1 MDDFNKAVEFIQN
14 HDFAIV
20 VFNKGAKELYE
31 RIHKKYGCTYVEY
44 EDAIGLRFDFYK
56 YSGYSIHPA
65 RCYDIFN
72 GYGYYEGQRYSV
84 LLFYKGVKAKVV

>member
-14 HDFAIV
+14 HDFAVV

-31 RIHKKYGCTYVEY
+31 RIRKKYGCTYFEY

-56 YSGYSIHPA
+56 YSGYSTYPA
-65 RCYDIFN
+65 RCYNIFN
-72 GYGYYEGQRYSV
+72 GEGYYEGQWYSV
-84 LLFYKGVKAKVV
+84 LSFDKRLTAKVV

>member
-1 MDDFNKAVEFIQN
+1 MNDFDKAVEFIQN

-56 YSGYSIHPA
+56 YSGYSIYPA

-84 LLFYKGVKAKVV
+84 LSFDKRLTAKVV

>member
-1 MDDFNKAVEFIQN
+1 MDDFNKAVEFIKN

-56 YSGYSIHPA
+56 YSGFSIYPA

-84 LLFYKGVKAKVV
+84 LSFDKRLTAKVV

>member
-31 RIHKKYGCTYVEY
+31 RIHKKYGCTYIEY

-56 YSGYSIHPA
+56 YSGYSTYPA
-65 RCYDIFN
+65 RCYNIFN
-72 GYGYYEGQRYSV
+72 GEGYYEGQWYSV
-84 LLFYKGVKAKVV
+84 LSFDKRLTAKVV

>member
-65 RCYDIFN
+65 LCYDFFN

-84 LLFYKGVKAKVV
+84 LSFDKRLTAKVV

>member
-31 RIHKKYGCTYVEY
+31 RIHKKYGCTYIEY

-56 YSGYSIHPA
+56 YSGYSTYPA
-65 RCYDIFN
+65 RCYNIFN
-72 GYGYYEGQRYSV
+72 GEGYYEGQRYSV
-84 LLFYKGVKAKVV
+84 LSFDKRLTAKVV

>member
-31 RIHKKYGCTYVEY
+31 RIRKKYGCTYFEY

-65 RCYDIFN
+65 RCYGISD
-72 GYGYYEGQRYSV
+72 GEGYYEGQWYSV
-84 LLFYKGVKAKVV
+84 LSLDKRLTSKGV

>member
-56 YSGYSIHPA
+56 YSGYSTYPA
-65 RCYDIFN
+65 RCYNIFN
-72 GYGYYEGQRYSV
+72 GEGYYEGQRYSV
-84 LLFYKGVKAKVV
+84 LSFDKRLTAKVV

>member
-31 RIHKKYGCTYVEY
+31 RIHKKYGCTYAEY
-44 EDAIGLRFDFYK
+44 EDASGLRFDFYK
-56 YSGYSIHPA
+56 YSGYSTYPA
-65 RCYDIFN
+65 RCYNIFN
-72 GYGYYEGQRYSV
+72 GEGYYEGQWYSV
-84 LLFYKGVKAKVV
+84 LSFDKRLTAKVV

>member
-31 RIHKKYGCTYVEY
+31 RINKKYGCTYVEY
-44 EDAIGLRFDFYK
+44 EDAVGLRFDFYK
-56 YSGYSIHPA
+56 YSGYSTYPA
-65 RCYDIFN
+65 RCYNIFN
-72 GYGYYEGQRYSV
+72 GEGYYEGQWYSV
-84 LLFYKGVKAKVV
+84 LSFDKRLTAKVV

>member
-56 YSGYSIHPA
+56 YSGYAIHPA
-65 RCYDIFN
+65 LCYDIFN

-84 LLFYKGVKAKVV
+84 LSFDKRLTAKVV

>member
-1 MDDFNKAVEFIQN
+1 MDDFNKAVEFIKN

-31 RIHKKYGCTYVEY
+31 RIRKKYGCTYVEY

-56 YSGYSIHPA
+56 YSGYSTYPA
-65 RCYDIFN
+65 RCYNIFN
-72 GYGYYEGQRYSV
+72 GEGYYEGQWYSV
-84 LLFYKGVKAKVV
+84 LSFDKRLTAKVV

>member
-1 MDDFNKAVEFIQN
+1 MNDFDKAVEFIQN

-20 VFNKGAKELYE
+20 VFNKDAKELYE

-56 YSGYSIHPA
+56 YSGFSIHPA
-65 RCYDIFN
+65 QCYDIFN

-84 LLFYKGVKAKVV
+84 LSFDKRLTAKVV

>member
-31 RIHKKYGCTYVEY
+31 RICKKYNGMHLHYG
-44 EDAIGLRFDFYK
+44 DAIGYRFDF
-56 YSGYSIHPA
+56 
-65 RCYDIFN
+65 
-72 GYGYYEGQRYSV
+72 
-84 LLFYKGVKAKVV
+84 